1 MDAGVAERDD
11 TYMLV
16 VVVVVV
22 DRYRVVSWD
31 RCVSPGSRPDDDASR
46 HTPPTIC
53 RRVHN
58 TDNFAVHDACFK

>member
-11 TYMLV
+11 TYML

-31 RCVSPGSRPDDDASR
+31 RCVSPGADLDKRR
-46 HTPPTIC
+46 IPTNQ
-53 RRVHN
+53 R
-58 TDNFAVHDACFK
+58 